1 MPYPGGT
8 VIAVEIGDG
17 IVRLVSAEECT
28 DDGCSGPLKVYQA
41 GTDGGLLAV
50 HTEDGSHAYRLGAT
64 SERIEPCEDGEQVW
78 LTSPANGESA
88 PVAACVSTDDDRST
102 LSLRTTADEG
112 LTWTDLSGPAEVTGE
127 VSGFTSP
134 GPGAFVLTTRGGERA
149 GTILRSTDEGRTWQP
164 AAADPVRWTWVAAGG
179 GDRVYGLAE
188 DSVGFLESTDGG
200 ATWRTQ
206 VLAP

>member
-17 IVRLVSAEECT
+17 IVRFVSAEECT

-41 GTDGGLLAV
+41 GTGDDVADVVALEADLDGITGAHVVARGGLLAV
-50 HTEDGSHAYRLGAT
+50 HTEDGSHAYRLGAP

-78 LTSPANGESA
+78 LTSLAN
-88 PVAACVSTDDDRST
+88 
-102 LSLRTTADEG
+102 
-112 LTWTDLSGPAEVTGE
+112 GE

-149 GTILRSTDEGRTWQP
+149 GTILRSTDEGLWQP

-200 ATWRTQ
+200 VTWRTQ

>member
-17 IVRLVSAEECT
+17 IVRFVSAEECT

-41 GTDGGLLAV
+41 GTGDDVADVVALEADLDGITGAHVVARGGLLAV
-50 HTEDGSHAYRLGAT
+50 HTEDG
-64 SERIEPCEDGEQVW
+64 EQVW
-78 LTSPANGESA
+78 LTSLAN
-88 PVAACVSTDDDRST
+88 
-102 LSLRTTADEG
+102 
-112 LTWTDLSGPAEVTGE
+112 GE

-149 GTILRSTDEGRTWQP
+149 GTILRSTDEGLWQP

-200 ATWRTQ
+200 VTWRTQ

>member
-17 IVRLVSAEECT
+17 IVRFVSAEECT

-50 HTEDGSHAYRLGAT
+50 HTEDGSHAYRLGAP

-78 LTSPANGESA
+78 LTSPAN
-88 PVAACVSTDDDRST
+88 
-102 LSLRTTADEG
+102 
-112 LTWTDLSGPAEVTGE
+112 GE

-149 GTILRSTDEGRTWQP
+149 GTILRSTDEGLWQP

-179 GDRVYGLAE
+179 GDRV
-188 DSVGFLESTDGG
+188 
-200 ATWRTQ
+200 
-206 VLAP
+206 